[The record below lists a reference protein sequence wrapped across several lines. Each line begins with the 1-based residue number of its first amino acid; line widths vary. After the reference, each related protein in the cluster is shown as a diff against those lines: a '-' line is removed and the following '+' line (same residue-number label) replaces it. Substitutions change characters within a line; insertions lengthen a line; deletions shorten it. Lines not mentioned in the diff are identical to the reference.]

1 MQISEDNEAMFRFIR
16 EHIDDD
22 VNKLR
27 LKRYPQAEFDVDFAI
42 TQIECRKRIRRKLP
56 EIYDD
61 GRFLFPS
68 LLSTEQATCETIA
81 KYHAAIVGEVDCV
94 LDMTAGLCIDDYY
107 IANVAKHV
115 VSIELNETIAAV
127 SRYNMS
133 RLRSNIEVVQG
144 NSIDYITSECVG
156 RRFDAVFV
164 DPARRASN
172 QSRVYGLA
180 DCEPDILSLL
190 PALSRIT
197 PILYVKASPML
208 DVTQVLRDV
217 PGVTDVWIVSLRN
230 ECKELF
236 FKVDFAG
243 VEPAN
248 DVVLHCVNFAADEL
262 FEELSLP
269 YSALRLAVDSFAQS
283 IDGYVYEPNA
293 SIMKAGAFA
302 AVSEKY
308 GVSKIATHSHLFTA
322 NELCKSFPGRVY
334 EVECVLPFKEKSVKS
349 ALKGVKKMNVSVRN
363 FKLTAEQL
371 KNRLKLSDGGDKY
384 LIGTTTADGSMVVI
398 LCNRVQ
404 V

>member
-27 LKRYPQAEFDVDFAI
+27 LKRCPQAEFDVDFAI

-81 KYHAAIVGEVDCV
+81 RYHAAIVGEVDCV

-217 PGVTDVWIVSLRN
+217 PWVTDVWIVSLRN
-230 ECKELF
+230 
-236 FKVDFAG
+236 
-243 VEPAN
+243 
-248 DVVLHCVNFAADEL
+248 
-262 FEELSLP
+262 
-269 YSALRLAVDSFAQS
+269 
-283 IDGYVYEPNA
+283 
-293 SIMKAGAFA
+293 
-302 AVSEKY
+302 
-308 GVSKIATHSHLFTA
+308 
-322 NELCKSFPGRVY
+322 
-334 EVECVLPFKEKSVKS
+334 
-349 ALKGVKKMNVSVRN
+349 
-363 FKLTAEQL
+363 
-371 KNRLKLSDGGDKY
+371 
-384 LIGTTTADGSMVVI
+384 
-398 LCNRVQ
+398 
-404 V
+404 